1 MWPVPRES
9 NVAKFLLLTKYGTD
23 GVAPIAEWSPQDIRA
38 HMDYLQ
44 ALNKELA
51 ERGELIGVQ
60 ALAGP
65 ELTKIVVADGE
76 TAPVVSDG
84 PFPEFKEWLAGFQVI
99 EVADEA
105 RALEIAAL
113 VSAVPGKD
121 GVPTQQPIHVRQVM
135 SSSGQDM

>member
-1 MWPVPRES
+1 
-9 NVAKFLLLTKYGTD
+9 
-23 GVAPIAEWSPQDIRA
+23 
-38 HMDYLQ
+38 MDYLQ

-84 PFPEFKEWLAGFQVI
+84 PFPEFKEFLAGYQIIDV
-99 EVADEA
+99 ESEA
-105 RALEIAAL
+105 RAIEIAAK
-113 VSAVPGKD
+113 VSAAPGP
-121 GVPTQQPIHVRQVM
+121 GRAPIRQEIEVRQVM